1 MIEAAFAAISSSLK
15 RLDSGMEEAAAV
27 REAGADVGRR
37 LHRQGRRHLE
47 VDRVAEPDLQ
57 DELAALAELLDG
69 QDREAGGAGRHDGE
83 RAHQELAAGV
93 EVLQDAV
100 IRQLEILGEAASRV
114 DQEYRS
120 SNPQIPWSK
129 AISTRNRL
137 IHGYLSVDMEI
148 VFRTATHHVPR
159 LRPSLVQAVGDLDR

>member
-1 MIEAAFAAISSSLK
+1 MDSVPTYEIRFSPKLK
-15 RLDSGMEEAAAV
+15 SCSMPQRDLLYLRHMLDAV
-27 REAGADVGRR
+27 ERIRR
-37 LHRQGRRHLE
+37 Y
-47 VDRVAEPDLQ
+47 
-57 DELAALAELLDG
+57 LDG
-69 QDREAGGAGRHDGE
+69 VGLEDFEAD
-83 RAHQELAAGV
+83 

-148 VFRTATHHVPR
+148 VYRTATHHVPR
-159 LRPSLVQAVGDLDR
+159 LRLSLEQAVDDLGH

>member
-1 MIEAAFAAISSSLK
+1 MPQRDLPYLQHM
-15 RLDSGMEEAAAV
+15 LDAV
-27 REAGADVGRR
+27 ERIRR
-37 LHRQGRRHLE
+37 Y
-47 VDRVAEPDLQ
+47 
-57 DELAALAELLDG
+57 LDG
-69 QDREAGGAGRHDGE
+69 V
-83 RAHQELAAGV
+83 ELEDFDAD

-148 VFRTATHHVPR
+148 VYRTATHHVPR
-159 LRPSLVQAVGDLDR
+159 LRPSLEQAVDDLGH

>member
-1 MIEAAFAAISSSLK
+1 MPQRDLLYL
-15 RLDSGMEEAAAV
+15 RHMLDAV
-27 REAGADVGRR
+27 ERIRR
-37 LHRQGRRHLE
+37 Y
-47 VDRVAEPDLQ
+47 
-57 DELAALAELLDG
+57 LDG
-69 QDREAGGAGRHDGE
+69 VGLEDFEAD
-83 RAHQELAAGV
+83 

-148 VFRTATHHVPR
+148 VYRTATHHVPR
-159 LRPSLVQAVGDLDR
+159 LRPSLEQAVDDLGH